1 MGFDN
6 EKLRA
11 SAFSIFRSF
20 DDVFGTSTRFFSRPH
35 LRRTC
40 AGVRLT
46 ASVSSNTGVV
56 LQSLVTIGFFFSS
69 LFDGGYSDLQNFF
82 QHLVHPMMNTLVR
95 QSLLLRNTLPLLF
108 EEKVDGTQSD
118 SQLEAKSSQSFL
130 TF

>member
-46 ASVSSNTGVV
+46 ASISSNTGVV

-82 QHLVHPMMNTLVR
+82 QHLVHPMMNTCPPNDEYACTTIP
-95 QSLLLRNTLPLLF
+95 SF
-108 EEKVDGTQSD
+108 EQYSTT
-118 SQLEAKSSQSFL
+118 SF
-130 TF
+130 